1 MRGLIYILKYLK
13 HLKQG
18 LVYTKC
24 SVNINYSDN
33 SKGHTTIKVT
43 VTKYLHLI
51 FSKPNTQ
58 NHDENTQMNNHSY
71 HDTEPFNIKGIEVVI
86 FF

>member
-33 SKGHTTIKVT
+33 SKGDTTIKVT

-51 FSKPNTQ
+51 DLLQTQ
-58 NHDENTQMNNHSY
+58 H
-71 HDTEPFNIKGIEVVI
+71 TEPWWKYTNEQPLIPWHWTI
-86 FF
+86 